1 MSENLTEI
9 ASLGEFGLIDRL
21 TKGLE
26 NHNESTLR
34 GVGDDCA
41 VMRYKDTDVLV

>member
-1 MSENLTEI
+1 MEEKQTEI

-21 TKGLE
+21 TGDLKLV
-26 NHNESTLR
+26 NSSSLR

-41 VMRYKDTDVLV
+41 VM